1 MKIKEKRLFIFGVVN
16 IILFVIWTILIQII
30 DVQPIGAKG
39 SEVGFATINSRFHSL
54 TGVNMALYTVTDW
67 LGLVPMFI
75 CMIFGLVGLVQL
87 IKRKKLLKVDFDI
100 IILGVYY
107 VIVILCYL
115 IFEMYPIN
123 YRPILINNFL
133 EASYPSSTMLLVL
146 CVMPILIFQTNRR
159 LKNDK
164 IKRIICI
171 ITTGF
176 SLFMV
181 AGRLVSGV
189 HWLTDIVG
197 SCFLSMGL
205 FYLYKGIVL
214 WNSTKNFKN

>member
-1 MKIKEKRLFIFGVVN
+1 MKTKEKTSFIFGIMN
-16 IILFVIWTILIQII
+16 IILFAIWTILIQMI

-39 SEVGFATINSRFHSL
+39 SEVGFATINSWFHSL
-54 TGVNMALYTVTDW
+54 TGINMTIYTITDW
-67 LGLVPMFI
+67 LGLVPVFI
-75 CMIFGLVGLVQL
+75 CMIFGFVGLIQL
-87 IKRKKLLKVDFDI
+87 IKRKSLLKVDFDI
-100 IILGVYY
+100 RILGVYY

-123 YRPILINNFL
+123 YRPILINGFM
-133 EASYPSSTMLLVL
+133 EASYPSSTTLLVL
-146 CVMPILIFQTNRR
+146 CVMPTLVFQVNQR

-171 ITTGF
+171 ITVEF

-181 AGRLVSGV
+181 VGRLISGV
-189 HWLTDIVG
+189 HWLTDIIG

-214 WNSTKNFKN
+214 WNSMKNCKN